1 MRSPGRRSESD
12 EAVRDDAPDIRRP
25 ADPAAAV
32 LRYGG
37 NRAVTRLLTGS
48 GEALEPG
55 VRAEMQAKLGAS
67 FGDVRVHRGSSAEA
81 AAASVDARA
90 FTIGQDVVFG
100 AGAYDPGSESGRQT
114 LAHELTHVTQQR
126 GGPAGGRLQPE
137 GLAVGDPGDRFEREA
152 EAAAAGVGGPASPT
166 GGPMIQRQPL
176 TTNQKAPTTADDTA
190 PATPFELGEF
200 QNIGNYESAASV
212 VRYWGAVLQTEA
224 DQNTKDGLAVPT
236 DVAEIVNAAHE
247 NERVW
252 AGGGSEPFDK
262 GNEKVLRGWFDKYAK
277 AINSVRSEQAAE
289 AARRVRAAVDEMKQ
303 VQAAME
309 AAEPALRERQR
320 SAFRAG
326 SESELLKTADAIA
339 TILDTALTT
348 KSTIEEAMAFS
359 DSLRFLG
366 GTGPGKIIDL
376 SGKVSGVLEIAEK
389 VNKWYAAFQLARTAL
404 DLMSPDKTS
413 SAGAMKGVGA
423 MATVMSAGGTLLGAS
438 AGFTLYSNLYIGPM
452 VSACLDQLKRIEDT
466 LSRTTNRAWIQ
477 MGELDYVNWSIEP
490 GNREMFDYMLQV
502 MRASSAADLPIP
514 RGKANDYLVDN
525 EDDFDAGVGGKDGMP
540 MTGHLWWRDTD
551 DDSIRRWLFGHRKDM
566 WAMLYGDCP
575 VPQ

>member
-12 EAVRDDAPDIRRP
+12 DAVRDDAPVVQRLANP
-25 ADPAAAV
+25 ATAV
-32 LRYGG
+32 QRYGS
-37 NRAVTRLLTGS
+37 NRAIAQLVTGS

-55 VRAEMQAKLGAS
+55 VRAEMQAQLGAS
-67 FGDVRVHRGSSAEA
+67 FGDVRVHRGPAAEA
-81 AAASVDARA
+81 AAASLDARA
-90 FTIGQDVVFG
+90 FTVGRDVVFG
-100 AGAYDPGSESGRQT
+100 AGAYDPASEQGRQT

-126 GGPAGGRLQPE
+126 GGQADATPQPE
-137 GLAVGDPGDRFEREA
+137 GLAVSRPGDRFEREA
-152 EAAAAGVGGPASPT
+152 EAAAAGVGGAASAT
-166 GGPMIQRQPL
+166 GGPMIQRQPKSS
-176 TTNQKAPTTADDTA
+176 TVADDTA
-190 PATPFELGEF
+190 PTTPFELGEF
-200 QNIGNYESAASV
+200 QNIGTYESAAMV
-212 VRYWGAVLQTEA
+212 IRYWAAVLKTDA
-224 DQNTKDGLAVPT
+224 DQNIKDGLAAPT
-236 DVAEIVNAAHE
+236 DVAEIVKAAGE
-247 NERVW
+247 YEQVW
-252 AGGGSEPFDK
+252 VGGGTEPLDK
-262 GNEKVLRGWFDKYAK
+262 GNEKVLRGWFDKYAR

-289 AARRVRAAVDEMKQ
+289 AARRIRASVDEMRK

-339 TILDTALTT
+339 TIVDTALTT
-348 KSTIEEAMAFS
+348 KSTIEEAMAFA

-389 VNKWYAAFQLARTAL
+389 ANKWYAAFQLARTAL

-413 SAGAMKGVGA
+413 SAGAMKGISA
-423 MATVMSAGGTLLGAS
+423 MSTVMSAGGTLLGAS

-452 VSACLDQLKRIEDT
+452 VSACLDQLKKIEDT

-477 MGELDYVNWSIEP
+477 MGKFDYVNWLIEP
-490 GNREMFDYMLQV
+490 GGKEMFDYMLRV
-502 MRASSAADLPIP
+502 MRASASAEIPIP
-514 RGKANDYLVDN
+514 RGDVNDYLVDN
-525 EDDFDAGVGGKDGMP
+525 EDDFDAGIGGKDGMP

-551 DDSIRRWLFGHRKDM
+551 DDTIRQWLFRHRKDM

-575 VPQ
+575 VPG